1 LRRAALVV
9 VLSLAALPA
18 AAHQASM
25 SWSQVTVGDD
35 GTVTYLLRLSS
46 RDLYE
51 ALGLERDRDA
61 TDAEI
66 AVGAA
71 RLSAYVLAR
80 LHIGGNHSPCPTDAG
95 GVSVLHQTDRFAE
108 VRLVARCPTPLATL
122 TIDYALFFDLDPKHG
137 AMLSVTHAGATV
149 TDELIRARPRFTWT
163 LASSAHPSLGLG
175 DFIVHGMEHIYTG
188 YDHIA
193 FVIGLLLVVP
203 LRRDERPWA
212 TTLKVVTAFTAAH
225 SLTLIL
231 AALEVISLPSRFV
244 ESAIAASIVFVA
256 AENMLL
262 PEPRGRTLLAFGFG
276 LVHGL
281 GFAAMLR
288 PLLPE
293 TRLVVP
299 LLAFNVGVE
308 IGQLTIVLPVLPAL
322 VVAFRR
328 APARYRRVAV
338 LGGSAVIG
346 GLGVWWLIERVAGWG

>member
-1 LRRAALVV
+1 
-9 VLSLAALPA
+9 
-18 AAHQASM
+18 M

-203 LRRDERPWA
+203 L
-212 TTLKVVTAFTAAH
+212 
-225 SLTLIL
+225 
-231 AALEVISLPSRFV
+231 
-244 ESAIAASIVFVA
+244 
-256 AENMLL
+256 
-262 PEPRGRTLLAFGFG
+262 
-276 LVHGL
+276 
-281 GFAAMLR
+281 
-288 PLLPE
+288 
-293 TRLVVP
+293 
-299 LLAFNVGVE
+299 LAFNVGVE